1 MRPSLRSGFK
11 HSSNGAQE
19 AQGGPNRA
27 QEAPGG
33 PYVKLFVV
41 MYGRNGVDLY
51 SSSSMV
57 AMAAVSTW
65 RRAIE
70 TLRASST
77 FAEFARMLEIL
88 RLTLTN
94 RPILAHLIA
103 TPLPPPIIPPPRPL
117 QTHTHPHTRLPY
129 THTHTCTPRTSAQAS
144 GCRNGAK
151 VRPLAAL
158 LTNPRATCEPTT
170 APPSTHLAPQ
180 PILMK
185 RQTLVPIMVRPD
197 ADAVPSRNA

>member
-19 AQGGPNRA
+19 APGGPNRA

-41 MYGRNGVDLY
+41 MYGRNGVDLC
-51 SSSSMV
+51 SSSSTV

-103 TPLPPPIIPPPRPL
+103 TPLPSPHHPAPPAPPD
-117 QTHTHPHTRLPY
+117 THTHPHTRLPY
-129 THTHTCTPRTSAQAS
+129 THTRAPLAPPHKQVDAETVPKFAHSPPYLP
-144 GCRNGAK
+144 NP
-151 VRPLAAL
+151 VRPA
-158 LTNPRATCEPTT
+158 N
-170 APPSTHLAPQ
+170 PQ
-180 PILMK
+180 PPHP
-185 RQTLVPIMVRPD
+185 RRT
-197 ADAVPSRNA
+197 

>member
-19 AQGGPNRA
+19 APGGPNRA

-41 MYGRNGVDLY
+41 MYGRNGVDLC

-103 TPLPPPIIPPPRPL
+103 TPLPPQPL
-117 QTHTHPHTRLPY
+117 QTHTHTHTRDY
-129 THTHTCTPRTSAQAS
+129 RTHTHTRAPLAPPHKQVDAETVPKFAHSPPYLP
-144 GCRNGAK
+144 NP
-151 VRPLAAL
+151 VRPA
-158 LTNPRATCEPTT
+158 N
-170 APPSTHLAPQ
+170 PQ
-180 PILMK
+180 PPHP
-185 RQTLVPIMVRPD
+185 RRT
-197 ADAVPSRNA
+197 